1 MKLKKLI
8 EELEKILKS
17 TGNPDSIE
25 VKMADCVPVVKPVLK
40 DNIVYI
46 TDLEDQS

>member
-17 TGNPDSIE
+17 TSNPDSVE
-25 VKMADCVPVVKPVLK
+25 VEMADCVPIVKPVFK
-40 DNIVYI
+40 DNVVYI
-46 TDLEDQS
+46 TDLE